1 MASGLTLLVPYDRSP
16 AGLRG
21 LETAFRLAKSEKN
34 SRVHAVYV
42 VVVDRRMPLDVDLPE
57 QSERGEM
64 CLAEAEELA
73 RRYKLKAQGEILQAR
88 DAGHAIVDE
97 ALELDADAIVIG
109 VPRSG
114 REGMALDFGKTSE
127 YILRHAPC
135 EVIVVRDGAP
145 ADGRQASA

>member
-1 MASGLTLLVPYDRSP
+1 MSGLTLVVPYDQSP

-21 LETAFRLAKSEKN
+21 LETAFRIARSEKN
-34 SRVHAVYV
+34 STVHPVYV

-57 QSERGEM
+57 QAEQGEH
-64 CLAEAEELA
+64 CLAEAERLA
-73 RRYKLKAQGEILQAR
+73 RRYKLSAQGEILQAR

-97 ALELDADAIVIG
+97 ALELSADAIVIG

-114 REGMALDFGKTSE
+114 REGMALNLGKTSE

-135 EVIVVRDGAP
+135 EVVVVRDGGAG
-145 ADGRQASA
+145 DGR